1 MIFPAM
7 HSDCEW
13 LTRSI
18 YDPAVFWSMASAVA
32 TAILLVVAWRQ
43 LRSLAKTSRSDFL
56 YRLKSDFFTKEARQ
70 LVFLANEELLHFN
83 IEPEIPYFEIID
95 RNSPGVTDRL
105 KELDIEAKSIS
116 IYSVDDVLLGPMED
130 IAVFEKLK
138 LIGRNEVYEVFGE
151 YLNICIESQGLK
163 EYLEWSREGPR
174 NSDVW
179 ENLLNLHRKL
189 KKKFPE

>member
-1 MIFPAM
+1 MILPAM
-7 HSDCEW
+7 HSQWEW
-13 LTRSI
+13 LTRTI
-18 YDPAVFWSMASAVA
+18 YDPAIFWSMVSAIA
-32 TAILLVVAWRQ
+32 TVVFLIVAWRQ

-70 LVFLANEELLHFN
+70 LVFLANEDLLHFHV
-83 IEPEIPYFEIID
+83 EPDIPYFEIID
-95 RNSPGVTDRL
+95 RNNPGVTDRL

-151 YLNICIESQGLK
+151 YLNICVRSQGLK
-163 EYLEWSREGPR
+163 EYLEWSREGPT
-174 NSDVW
+174 NADVW
-179 ENLLNLHRKL
+179 KNLLNLHHKL
-189 KKKFPE
+189 KGKFPK